1 MIIENHK
8 NVLFC
13 RIYNFQD
20 NKHKFV
26 QKVAN
31 VYFYFCLD
39 LSQLVRAYL
48 GMRGPFMACLGLSGP
63 VWPCLALSVLV
74 SAHVWACL
82 GLSGLVWAC
91 LSLSGFIWDCL
102 GLFGFFL

>member
-1 MIIENHK
+1 MHITLYLE
-8 NVLFC
+8 
-13 RIYNFQD
+13 

-48 GMRGPFMACLGLSGP
+48 GMRGPFMAS
-63 VWPCLALSVLV
+63 
-74 SAHVWACL
+74 L
-82 GLSGLVWAC
+82 GLSGLV
-91 LSLSGFIWDCL
+91 
-102 GLFGFFL
+102 